1 MRGLCLCFTL
11 PEAKGWG
18 RRETVGF
25 PTKIEMF
32 LQYFRKRHYN
42 TLTSAINITINM
54 AGTPIM
60 NSVNESPSVV
70 KAGAPAVPPAP
81 PSLKGAKKSNK
92 KAGEPVV
99 TSAPPCVN
107 KSTKKE
113 KKPKLT
119 TVESSPAEESTGE
132 PVKKEKKPT
141 LPAKY
146 NKLMVFG
153 FWLIETLHKK
163 DLISDRDG
171 ALSSLN
177 TFASVNDQ
185 IAFLNSF
192 FDDFKSSQKLFK
204 SIIRNHFKISK
215 PKTTKPSKLNSP
227 TTLSDKPKRGRK
239 KIIKNNSS
247 DHNNE
252 LIHSLVHAANAGVVL
267 DETTKVVVDTIEI
280 KVDEVDTKLK
290 RKNTKKQKNE
300 ESKEPVEVEP
310 VEKVVK
316 DKKVKETKEKTKTN
330 KKAKEVVV
338 EPELES
344 EPVEKVVKDKKV
356 KETKEKKTNKKTKEV
371 VVEPEPETESV
382 VENNT
387 NNDEDEDE
395 DDEVEVE
402 VSPFV
407 FENKNYLI
415 DVNNVLYD
423 TETYEPIGKFH
434 DNSIIPM

>member
-1 MRGLCLCFTL
+1 
-11 PEAKGWG
+11 
-18 RRETVGF
+18 
-25 PTKIEMF
+25 
-32 LQYFRKRHYN
+32 
-42 TLTSAINITINM
+42 M

-60 NSVNESPSVV
+60 NTATESPSVV
-70 KAGAPAVPPAP
+70 NENKV
-81 PSLKGAKKSNK
+81 KTKKSNK

-99 TSAPPCVN
+99 TSAPPSLDGVN

-119 TVESSPAEESTGE
+119 PVESSPAEESTGE

-204 SIIRNHFKISK
+204 SIIRNHFKTSK
-215 PKTTKPSKLNSP
+215 PKTPKQPKPNASP

-252 LIHSLVHAANAGVVL
+252 LIHSLVHSLVHAANAG
-267 DETTKVVVDTIEI
+267 TPT
-280 KVDEVDTKLK
+280 
-290 RKNTKKQKNE
+290 
-300 ESKEPVEVEP
+300 
-310 VEKVVK
+310 
-316 DKKVKETKEKTKTN
+316 
-330 KKAKEVVV
+330 
-338 EPELES
+338 
-344 EPVEKVVKDKKV
+344 
-356 KETKEKKTNKKTKEV
+356 
-371 VVEPEPETESV
+371 
-382 VENNT
+382 
-387 NNDEDEDE
+387 
-395 DDEVEVE
+395 
-402 VSPFV
+402 VSPAPPS
-407 FENKNYLI
+407 L
-415 DVNNVLYD
+415 
-423 TETYEPIGKFH
+423 
-434 DNSIIPM
+434 